1 MAERDD
7 RRPPSTHDVAGED
20 FLFHLYRGSELLQDN
35 RVHDA
40 KVELEQALSLQPSD
54 PKGQD
59 LLGIVYF
66 RLGLYP
72 RAIAI
77 FDRLIQLHPSA
88 MEPRINLAL
97 SYLKT
102 GQPSQA
108 RVELERV
115 VEANPKHT
123 RAWGYLG
130 LAFQRLGDYERAG
143 AAFSSGGHDGM
154 ARRLVEQSMIA
165 SSSLSLR
172 PGPPTG
178 SLPPPPKEPRRIPG
192 EDIHDLEVQTFR
204 RGDFEPEPEPDTTPD
219 AALSLDAPTLPD
231 ATDLTP
237 PIYLPMSR
245 SPTGNW
251 AVVPPANEAL
261 APPRLPMIHG
271 PPTTRFG
278 AEPDAPAPS
287 FEAPISEIAR
297 ASAEAPRKASE
308 LARAN
313 LLVFPRDLRVARH
326 PSGLVLV
333 QAASGFVARIESVR
347 SLSYAAGYGT
357 SPLLRRTRG
366 RAGDEPLGGAAS
378 PITAFN
384 GKGELVLGPAKGQR
398 LEPIQ
403 LEDDP
408 FYVLENALAGFEIS
422 VAYENGRL
430 PVGDGEAFGVVQLRG
445 PGTVILQLPEGA
457 TALEIIDARTTAVRA
472 GSVIGWLGRL
482 VPRALL
488 ASEAPA
494 GARGFVAFTGEGMVL
509 VDGR

>member
-7 RRPPSTHDVAGED
+7 QRPPPSRDVAGED

-40 KVELEQALSLQPSD
+40 KAELEQALSLQPSD

-72 RAIAI
+72 RSIAI
-77 FDRLIQLHPSA
+77 YERLIQLHPEA

-102 GQPSQA
+102 GQALQA
-108 RVELERV
+108 RIELTRV
-115 VEANPKHT
+115 VEKSPGHT

-130 LAFQRLGDYERAG
+130 LAYQRLGDYERAG
-143 AAFSSGGHDGM
+143 HAFSSGGHDGM
-154 ARRLVEQSMIA
+154 ARRLVELSMTA
-165 SSSLSLR
+165 GSSLSLR
-172 PGPPTG
+172 PDPLPS
-178 SLPPPPKEPRRIPG
+178 SLTPPPPEVRKVPG
-192 EDIHDLEVQTFR
+192 ADIHDRDVQAFQP
-204 RGDFEPEPEPDTTPD
+204 GDSERAPNAAPD
-219 AALSLDAPTLPD
+219 SSDAPSLPD

-245 SPTGNW
+245 QPTGTW
-251 AVVPPANEAL
+251 AAIPPGREAM
-261 APPRLPMIHG
+261 APPRLPVIDG
-271 PPTTRFG
+271 PTTTRFG
-278 AEPDAPAPS
+278 AEFVAVAPS
-287 FEAPISEIAR
+287 LEGPVSEVAR
-297 ASAEAPRKASE
+297 PSAAAPRKASAF
-308 LARAN
+308 ARAN
-313 LLVFPRDLRVARH
+313 LLVFPRDLPIALH

-333 QAASGFVARIESVR
+333 QAASGFAARLESVR

-357 SPLLRRTRG
+357 SALLRRLRG
-366 RAGDEPLGGAAS
+366 RVSDEPLGGAAS
-378 PITAFN
+378 PISEIT

-403 LEDDP
+403 LDDDP
-408 FYVLENALAGFEIS
+408 LYVREDALSGFETS

-430 PVGDGEAFGVVQLRG
+430 PVGDGEAITMVQLRG
-445 PGTVILQLPEGA
+445 PGTVVVELPEGA
-457 TALEIIDARTTAVRA
+457 TALEVIDARRTAVRA
-472 GSVIGWLGRL
+472 GSVIGWVGRL